1 MPALLALST
10 APDTATAD
18 GLAQALVERGLA
30 ACVSVL
36 PGLRST
42 YRWQGQVESAGE
54 VLLLIKTVP
63 ERFAEL
69 QSALVALHPYEVPEL
84 VALELKDGLPA
95 YLAWLAESCA
105 APMPPG

>member
-1 MPALLALST
+1 MQALLALST
-10 APDTATAD
+10 APDADTAER
-18 GLAQALVERGLA
+18 LAQALVERGLA

-42 YRWQGQVESAGE
+42 YRWQGRVESADE
-54 VLLLIKTVP
+54 QLLLIKTVP
-63 ERFAEL
+63 ARFAEL

-84 VALELKDGLPA
+84 VAVEVKDGLPA

-105 APMPPG
+105 RPTPPG